1 MSARHPQ
8 PRRLR
13 QPRWHPVPGELA
25 GRAFHC
31 RALRAPES
39 CPLVWGRPKLT
50 KRRLLPSRVGDCGQ
64 GGLWAKRPADEQA

>member
-1 MSARHPQ
+1 MSARRPQ

-31 RALRAPES
+31 RIVRVPQA
-39 CPLVWGRPKLT
+39 CPQVRGRLKLT
-50 KRRLLPSRVGDCGQ
+50 KRSLLPNRVGDCGQ
-64 GGLWAKRPADEQA
+64 GGLWAKRPADDQA